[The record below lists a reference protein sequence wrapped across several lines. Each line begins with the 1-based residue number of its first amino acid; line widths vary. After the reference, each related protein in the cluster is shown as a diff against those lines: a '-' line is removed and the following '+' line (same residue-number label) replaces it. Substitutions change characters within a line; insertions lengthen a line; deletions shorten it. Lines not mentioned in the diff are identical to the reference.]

1 MYRLSPVIEESF
13 SELNSENSS
22 FIENDKND
30 KNNNFMKIINFIML
44 LPYNFFNFL
53 SECIKQENN
62 NFEYY

>member
-22 FIENDKND
+22 FIENDKN
-30 KNNNFMKIINFIML
+30 NNFMKIINFIIL
-44 LPYNFFNFL
+44 LPSNIFNFL
-53 SECIKQENN
+53 SDCIKQENN